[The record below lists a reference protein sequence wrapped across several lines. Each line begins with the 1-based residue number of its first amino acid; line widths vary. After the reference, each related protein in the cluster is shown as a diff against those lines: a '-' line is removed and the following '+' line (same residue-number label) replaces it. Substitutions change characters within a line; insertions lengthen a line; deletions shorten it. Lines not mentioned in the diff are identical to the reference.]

1 MENKLR
7 IVIESSNLRLL
18 EAIYNALYP
27 ETIQPPS
34 TECEINQS
42 ITGNKLVIIIKCDRI
57 NLLRAV
63 TNSYLGVISSLLE
76 SLEGMNVE

>member
-1 MENKLR
+1 LEGRLK
-7 IVIESSNLRLL
+7 IVLESSNYRLL

-34 TECEINQS
+34 TECRISQEI
-42 ITGNKLVIIIKCDRI
+42 IHGKLLILIECDRI